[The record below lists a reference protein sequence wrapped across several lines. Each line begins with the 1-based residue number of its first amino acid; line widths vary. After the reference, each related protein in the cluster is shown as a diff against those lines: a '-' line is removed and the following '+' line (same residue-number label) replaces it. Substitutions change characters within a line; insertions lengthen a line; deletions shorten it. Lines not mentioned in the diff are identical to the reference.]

1 MSNPLSL
8 TLFVVGI
15 CLFAVFYVVS
25 KTFYYSRHKEK
36 YHFYQMFPYEFNY
49 PRVFKENLYG
59 NILMILACLA
69 IMVFYEVNPLHS
81 IYSIVGIILSIIT
94 TMMIVVLLL
103 FPIRYLRTHMIISSL
118 LMVIS
123 MALPMFNLFAALQQM
138 KIAEDDLHRVLAIVS
153 MVISGLLAVS
163 MLLLIMNP
171 KLTFKI
177 YMDKVIDE
185 QGNEV
190 LKRPKVI
197 LMALNEWWAIFIY
210 FLAPLAL
217 LLLLII

>member
-1 MSNPLSL
+1 
-8 TLFVVGI
+8 
-15 CLFAVFYVVS
+15 
-25 KTFYYSRHKEK
+25 
-36 YHFYQMFPYEFNY
+36 
-49 PRVFKENLYG
+49 
-59 NILMILACLA
+59 MILACLA